1 MTAQVLKGIGVLDL
15 SDGISGSYCAR
26 MLAGFGA
33 EVIKLEHPGSGDST
47 RAMGPFPDGRP
58 HPEKSGAF
66 LYHNSGKKSVTLNIR
81 TNAGRELLLQLVA
94 GADVL
99 VENYQPRAL
108 PELGL
113 GYPALSAANP
123 RLVMTSI
130 TGFGQTGPYRDF
142 KMASIAGYA
151 LGGHQYITGETDR
164 EPLQGAGPQ
173 PEYVGGVHGF
183 YGTVAALYSRENTG
197 CGHHVDVS
205 IMECL
210 AGFHQFNIIRYT
222 YGGDIKRRTGNR
234 YEGLPAVTIYP
245 CKDGHVA
252 LSASTPT
259 QKELLAALVETPG
272 LAEDLTASVI
282 LPDDEA
288 LDRIDQRLMPW
299 FSERTKEEIFRTCNE
314 WRIPCAP
321 VTHPGELLD
330 DPHLREREFWAEID
344 HPVAGRL
351 PYPGSP
357 FHLTETPWQIS
368 RAPLI
373 GEHNREIYGRLG
385 YDDKDLVQLQQEGTI

>member
-1 MTAQVLKGIGVLDL
+1 MTAQILEGISVLDL

-33 EVIKLEHPGSGDST
+33 EVIKLEKPGSGDST
-47 RAMGPFPDGRP
+47 RAMGPFPNDRP
-58 HPEKSGAF
+58 HPERSGAF
-66 LYHNSGKKSVTLNIR
+66 LYHNAGKKSVTLNIGSA
-81 TNAGRELLLQLVA
+81 AGRDLLLQLVA

-99 VENYQPRAL
+99 VENHQPRVL

-130 TGFGQTGPYRDF
+130 TGFGQTGPYRDY
-142 KMASIAGYA
+142 KMASLTGYA
-151 LGGHQYITGETDR
+151 VGGHQYITGEADR

-173 PEYVGGVHGF
+173 PEYVGGIHGF
-183 YGTVAALYSRENTG
+183 YGTVAALYSREGTG
-197 CGHHVDVS
+197 QGHHVDVS

-210 AGFHQFNIIRYT
+210 AGFHQFNITRHT
-222 YGGDIKRRTGNR
+222 YAGEIKRRSGNR
-234 YEGLPAVTIYP
+234 YEGLPAITIYP

-252 LSASTPT
+252 LSASTPM
-259 QKELLAALVETPG
+259 QKELLADLVEMPE
-272 LAEDLTASVI
+272 LAEDFAAIVG
-282 LPDDEA
+282 LPDEEA
-288 LDRIDQRLMPW
+288 LDTIDQRLIPW
-299 FSERTKEEIFRTCNE
+299 FRERTKEELFHTCNQ

-321 VTHPGELLD
+321 VTHPGELLN
-330 DPHLREREFWAEID
+330 DPHLRERRFWAEID

-357 FHLTETPWQIS
+357 FHLTKTPWQLA
-368 RAPLI
+368 RAPLL
-373 GEHNREIYGRLG
+373 GEHNRDVYGRLG
-385 YDDKDLVQLQQEGTI
+385 CDDKDLARLRQEGAI